1 MISDSSHTHE
11 RVTSFERMATRSR
24 WRAIGQRN
32 LNPFWLIL
40 VEGCCLPWSSSISL
54 AVRSRFRENARGKVD
69 YVLPSSV
76 ATCGYWQ

>member
-1 MISDSSHTHE
+1 
-11 RVTSFERMATRSR
+11 MATRTR

-32 LNPFWLIL
+32 LNPFSLIS
-40 VEGCCLPWSSSISL
+40 VEGYSLPWSSSTSL

-76 ATCGYWQ
+76 ATWGYWQ